1 MSLTLVASASWMKW
15 NDTENQVHARD
26 IFKSGDEHKWF
37 SELGDE
43 DGADMTWKSL
53 MLNISC
59 ETPALSREDQHQRTK
74 KNVPKSVAH
83 VRPLLCA
90 SYSLR
95 VHSFFSPRKS
105 ISLHHNVLSLT
116 TREHTKYIR
125 SWKKE
130 GREGDA
136 NVHFPENSFSQFL
149 GLECVRCVGIF
160 RSD

>member
-1 MSLTLVASASWMKW
+1 MNEKFAVRMSLTLVASASWMKW

-43 DGADMTWKSL
+43 DGADMTWKYL

-125 SWKKE
+125 SWKK
-130 GREGDA
+130 RRPRRRRKCA
-136 NVHFPENSFSQFL
+136 FSRKQFQS
-149 GLECVRCVGIF
+149 IF
-160 RSD
+160 RARMC